1 MVIKSR
7 LAKGVWRDDKSKLVE
22 LYLEVKASV
31 REKAA
36 QAEQKDAAR
45 AACRRTRGQDDVG
58 RPYGARLC
66 PCQGGLV
73 GRHLLLQPASMHTWP
88 DSKI

>member
-36 QAEQKDAAR
+36 QAEQKDAAW
-45 AACRRTRGQDDVG
+45 AACRRTRKMMLVD
-58 RPYGARLC
+58 PMA
-66 PCQGGLV
+66 QGFAPV
-73 GRHLLLQPASMHTWP
+73 RAA
-88 DSKI
+88 